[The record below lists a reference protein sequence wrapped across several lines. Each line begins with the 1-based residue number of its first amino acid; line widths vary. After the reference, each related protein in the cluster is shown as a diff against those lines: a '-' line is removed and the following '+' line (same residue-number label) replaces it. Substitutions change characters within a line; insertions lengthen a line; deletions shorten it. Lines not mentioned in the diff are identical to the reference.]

1 LKKKVIK
8 YILCSGILEKRGDAK
23 LKGLVVSKKLPLE
36 KEKIVELVKVYDTPL
51 FVILRERLIEN
62 FLAFARFLPGVQ
74 PFYAVKA
81 NPHPKIIRT
90 LDTLGS
96 CFDVASKQEVQLV
109 HELGIGPERMIFA
122 NTIKRKKGL
131 AFAREIGLKL
141 MTYDNLNELYKIQK
155 VHPEAKLLLRITSPS
170 NGSGAN
176 LSYKFGAEPEEA
188 LFLLLRAR
196 EMGLQP
202 VGVSFHA
209 GSPCYQV
216 ESYLVS
222 LQAVRKI
229 FSEARQSGIELSIVD
244 IGGGFPLKI
253 YQEEGEQRSL
263 ESLAS
268 KIYPHIESFLQE
280 GYRVIAEPGRCIV
293 GSACFL
299 VTKVIGKALRRGKVW
314 YYLDEGIYGS
324 LSAIPFDKASPEFVP
339 LREGN
344 GLQEAILAGPTCDS
358 LDVIAK
364 DVLLPELELDDLIVV
379 PDIGAYSIASATNFN
394 GFEKPT
400 VVMV

>member
-1 LKKKVIK
+1 M
-8 YILCSGILEKRGDAK
+8 
-23 LKGLVVSKKLPLE
+23 KGLVISKKLPLE
-36 KEKIVELVKVYDTPL
+36 KERIVELVKAYDTPL
-51 FVILRERLIEN
+51 FVILKERLVEN
-62 FLAFARFLPGVQ
+62 FLAFTRFLPGVE

-81 NPHPKIIRT
+81 NSHPEIIRT
-90 LDTLGS
+90 LSSLGS

-109 HELGIGPERMIFA
+109 RELGIGPNRMVFA
-122 NTIKRKKGL
+122 NTIKRKKSL
-131 AFAREIGLKL
+131 ALAREIGLRL
-141 MTYDNLNELYKIQK
+141 MTYDNLNELYKIAK
-155 VHPEAKLLLRITSPS
+155 VHPEAELLLRITSPS

-176 LSYKFGAEPEEA
+176 LSYKFGVDPDEA
-188 LFLLLRAR
+188 LFLLLKTR

-202 VGVSFHA
+202 VGISFHA
-209 GSPCYQV
+209 GSPCYRV

-229 FSEARQSGIELSIVD
+229 FSEARCEGIELSIVD

-253 YQEEGEQRSL
+253 YQEEGEEKSL
-263 ESLAS
+263 ESLSS

-299 VTKVIGKALRRGKVW
+299 VTKVIGKALRRGKIW
-314 YYLDEGIYGS
+314 YYLDEGIYGT
-324 LSAIPFDKASPEFVP
+324 LSAIPFDKASPEFVA
-339 LREGN
+339 LKEG
-344 GLQEAILAGPTCDS
+344 GEFKKAVLAGPTCDS

-379 PDIGAYSIASATNFN
+379 PNIGAYSIASATNFN